1 MPKLYDLA
9 HCRAGDKGNTSI
21 LSVVAYRA
29 DDYAWLVQQVTV
41 ERVAQHL
48 RGIVQGVIRR
58 FELPQLR
65 ALQFVCERAL
75 AGGVTTS
82 LALDAHGKSL
92 SYALLELDIPSPPG
106 VAAAA
111 PG

>member
-1 MPKLYDLA
+1 MPKLVDLA

-21 LSVVAYRA
+21 LSLIAYRA
-29 DDYAWLVQQVTV
+29 DDYPLLAVRVTAAA
-41 ERVAQHL
+41 VARHL
-48 RGIVQGVIRR
+48 EGIVQGEIRR

-82 LALDAHGKSL
+82 LALDAHGKTL
-92 SYALLELDIPSPPG
+92 SYALLEMEI
-106 VAAAA
+106 
-111 PG
+111 

>member
-21 LSVVAYRA
+21 LSLIAYRA
-29 DDYAWLVQQVTV
+29 DDYPTLAARVTV
-41 ERVAQHL
+41 DAVARHL
-48 RGIVQGVIRR
+48 KGIVQGEIRR
-58 FELPQLR
+58 YELPSLN
-65 ALQFVCERAL
+65 ALQFVCERSL

-92 SYALLELDIPSPPG
+92 SFALLEMEI
-106 VAAAA
+106 
-111 PG
+111 